1 MRKTKNRFIIIL
13 ATAVLLLGCLMPFTA
28 LNAHAEDYDA
38 MIPSFGLYC
47 NDAQVNMRGSVSIDM
62 ADDEQFNAGL
72 AQIQSEYY
80 ASADG
85 REVEFTLPFLARVMD
100 MQDIKIYVDDNPAET
115 QIFYGGDYLFYY
127 EDVNVE
133 EAIEDAYSTD
143 FDESIKGTLYEVIPD
158 AETITVAFTLSEGQS
173 LIYETSNHLQSSYS
187 ARQMEITMHN
197 AFIKQKYQFFVIGE
211 PSGEEFTAS
220 CQVQS
225 REMTCKSYIDEVY
238 AEVKEYYEKSGNPPV
253 EFLYSQVNSIIA
265 KKQMCKYENLFFDS
279 VSRYRVNLIKFRAAV
294 AENTNI
300 AFSSILDIQYNS
312 NYRPRIF
319 RIKQIHS
326 GNYPVE
332 FKVKLNASNPY
343 ILLGSEA
350 KQPSGGE
357 YSIECSGEDFT
368 LTFSSE
374 VNPVNW
380 LQEQR
385 GQEAKNARNRK
396 IIIVVCSVVGGVA
409 FVALVGMLA
418 WYVYPRFRKRR

>member
-1 MRKTKNRFIIIL
+1 MLI
-13 ATAVLLLGCLMPFTA
+13 CLMPFTVLKA
-28 LNAHAEDYDA
+28 RAEDYDA

-47 NDAQVNMRGSVSIDM
+47 DDAQVNLRGSVSIDM
-62 ADDEQFNAGL
+62 TDDEQFNAGL
-72 AQIQSEYY
+72 AQMQSEYY

-85 REVEFTLPFLARVMD
+85 REIEFTLPFLARVMD
-100 MQDIKIYVDDNPAET
+100 MQDIKVYVDDKPADA
-115 QIFYGGDYLFYY
+115 QIYYGGDYPFYY
-127 EDVNVE
+127 EDVKVE
-133 EAIEDAYSTD
+133 EAIKDAYSTD

-187 ARQMEITMHN
+187 ARHMEITMHN
-197 AFIKQKYQFFVIGE
+197 AFIKQKYLFFVIGE

-220 CQVQS
+220 CQVQN
-225 REMTCKSYIDEVY
+225 REMTCKAYIDEVY

-253 EFLYSQVNSIIA
+253 EFLYSQVNSIMA
-265 KKQMCKYENLFFDS
+265 KKQMCKFENLFFDS

-294 AENTNI
+294 TENTKI

-357 YSIECSGEDFT
+357 YSVECSGEDFT
-368 LTFSSE
+368 LAFSSE
-374 VNPVNW
+374 SNPVNW

-385 GQEAKNARNRK
+385 EQEAKNARNRK
-396 IIIVVCSVVGGVA
+396 TTIIVCSVVGGVA
-409 FVALVGMLA
+409 FAALIGMLA
-418 WYVYPRFRKRR
+418 WYLYPRFRKRR